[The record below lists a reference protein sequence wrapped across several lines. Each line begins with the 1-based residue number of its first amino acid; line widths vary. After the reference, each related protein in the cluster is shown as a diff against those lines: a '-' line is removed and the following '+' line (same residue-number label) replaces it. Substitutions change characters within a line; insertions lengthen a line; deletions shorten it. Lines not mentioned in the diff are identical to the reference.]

1 MQFSV
6 SWPSRYIISKAGK
19 KVESM
24 ILLLATAAQEVHSG
38 WPNAMGLLGGS
49 ATGWL
54 NAIGPP
60 LLLGPSG
67 SCALQGSA
75 MQLFHAMDIPLL
87 PSKDFSEMGTCS
99 LEFFNMQ
106 A

>member
-1 MQFSV
+1 MCL
-6 SWPSRYIISKAGK
+6 PGISSPKLERK
-19 KVESM
+19 QSDTP
-24 ILLLATAAQEVHSG
+24 LATAAQEVHSG
-38 WPNAMGLLGGS
+38 WSNA
-49 ATGWL
+49 T
-54 NAIGPP
+54 GPP

-75 MQLFHAMDIPLL
+75 MQLFHAMDTPLL

-99 LEFFNMQ
+99 LAFFNMQ